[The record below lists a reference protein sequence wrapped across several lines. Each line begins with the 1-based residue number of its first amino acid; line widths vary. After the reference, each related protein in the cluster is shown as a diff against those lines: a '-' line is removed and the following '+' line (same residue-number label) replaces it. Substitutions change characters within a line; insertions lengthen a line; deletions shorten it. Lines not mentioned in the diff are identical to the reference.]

1 MTMSPL
7 FANACASFAGTAMP
21 DSTGLARTGSYGSMS
36 PGQAFLA
43 GKEMMMDEKRIDA
56 DKSETVDK
64 DEQAVAQGE
73 RNREKLDE
81 IPEPGTDPL
90 HEGP

>member
-1 MTMSPL
+1 
-7 FANACASFAGTAMP
+7 
-21 DSTGLARTGSYGSMS
+21 
-36 PGQAFLA
+36 
-43 GKEMMMDEKRIDA
+43 MDEKRKAPDQA
-56 DKSETVDK
+56 ETADK
-64 DEQAVAQGE
+64 DERAAEQGA

>member
-1 MTMSPL
+1 M
-7 FANACASFAGTAMP
+7 A
-21 DSTGLARTGSYGSMS
+21 
-36 PGQAFLA
+36 GQAFWG
-43 GKEMMMDEKRIDA
+43 GKEVTMDEKRSNAGND
-56 DKSETVDK
+56 ETVHK
-64 DEQAVAQGE
+64 DEQAVEQGK

>member
-1 MTMSPL
+1 MSKL
-7 FANACASFAGTAMP
+7 RRNRHAEFNRHRGAGFLRIITA
-21 DSTGLARTGSYGSMS
+21 
-36 PGQAFLA
+36 GQAFF
-43 GKEMMMDEKRIDA
+43 GRKDVTMDEKRNAPDHG
-56 DKSETVDK
+56 ETADK
-64 DEQAVAQGE
+64 DEQATEQGA